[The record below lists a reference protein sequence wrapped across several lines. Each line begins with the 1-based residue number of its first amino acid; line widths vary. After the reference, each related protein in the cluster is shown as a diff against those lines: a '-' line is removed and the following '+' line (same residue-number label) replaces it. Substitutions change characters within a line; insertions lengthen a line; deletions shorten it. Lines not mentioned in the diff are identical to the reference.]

1 MAPFSQTPYFFNKL
15 VVLSA
20 TDLAPPSDSD
30 FLLLPVERTE
40 DRLPSFGAVASNS
53 LRVNFWA
60 VSEWTEEGPLLRGV
74 VGGGSTTA
82 GCGVAGVCFFGD
94 KKPLS
99 FPALKLAAL
108 LLRLLGALLDG
119 GLQLSGSEDESDVVE
134 GELWSWP
141 GASLLNTQATIWG
154 SLGWDAASLAGRGT
168 FERPLWRLLSPLVVG
183 GAGDCGFM

>member
-1 MAPFSQTPYFFNKL
+1 MPIAALSQTPYFFNRL

-40 DRLPSFGAVASNS
+40 DRLPSFGAVPSNS
-53 LRVNFWA
+53 LSVNFGA
-60 VSEWTEEGPLLRGV
+60 VSEWTEDGPLLRG

-99 FPALKLAAL
+99 FPAVKLAAL

-134 GELWSWP
+134 GELWS
-141 GASLLNTQATIWG
+141 
-154 SLGWDAASLAGRGT
+154 
-168 FERPLWRLLSPLVVG
+168 
-183 GAGDCGFM
+183 